1 MKNFI
6 NISKK
11 DNSVIKVTNKYYNNL
26 SIFKNVIQNKKNSF
40 IKGKET
46 KREFGKEIINNSN
59 LTKYS
64 KKEKN
69 TFKYSSDLLLS
80 KISRNSINS
89 TKSTLI
95 SKVNKVSIKKGFRLM
110 KFDKIQKPLTCFP
123 KEKEIPIKPLTTIN
137 LNSNN
142 DLMEIEQ
149 EEIYSKTLTNENII
163 NNYNLNIE
171 NEEKTINK
179 NPQLVEEYI
188 DEIYNNLKLTET
200 QFLPLENYMEKIQ
213 KDITERMRL
222 ILLDWL
228 IEVHLKFKLL
238 PETLFITINI
248 IDRYL
253 SIRDINRKYLQLLG
267 VSSMFIACKYEEIY
281 SPEIKDFIYMTDN
294 AYDKNQMINMENDIL
309 KVLDFNICVPSYFRF
324 LEIYKF
330 YLKFDDKFFFLCN
343 YLIEVALIEYNLI
356 KFQPSLITTSAIF
369 IALKIYN
376 KDNIICNFEENDL
389 WNVSKLNFDNVR
401 DCVIKLIYSVEKL
414 EKSKY
419 LALKKKFS
427 SEKFMCVSK
436 NNLKFNES
444 FLL

>member
-1 MKNFI
+1 
-6 NISKK
+6 
-11 DNSVIKVTNKYYNNL
+11 
-26 SIFKNVIQNKKNSF
+26 
-40 IKGKET
+40 
-46 KREFGKEIINNSN
+46 
-59 LTKYS
+59 
-64 KKEKN
+64 
-69 TFKYSSDLLLS
+69 
-80 KISRNSINS
+80 
-89 TKSTLI
+89 
-95 SKVNKVSIKKGFRLM
+95 
-110 KFDKIQKPLTCFP
+110 
-123 KEKEIPIKPLTTIN
+123 
-137 LNSNN
+137 
-142 DLMEIEQ
+142 MEIEQ

-188 DEIYNNLKLTET
+188 EEIYNNLKLTET

-376 KDNIICNFEENDL
+376 KIILF
-389 WNVSKLNFDNVR
+389 
-401 DCVIKLIYSVEKL
+401 VI
-414 EKSKY
+414 
-419 LALKKKFS
+419 LKK
-427 SEKFMCVSK
+427 MICGMLV
-436 NNLKFNES
+436 N
-444 FLL
+444 

>member
-1 MKNFI
+1 
-6 NISKK
+6 
-11 DNSVIKVTNKYYNNL
+11 
-26 SIFKNVIQNKKNSF
+26 
-40 IKGKET
+40 
-46 KREFGKEIINNSN
+46 
-59 LTKYS
+59 
-64 KKEKN
+64 
-69 TFKYSSDLLLS
+69 
-80 KISRNSINS
+80 
-89 TKSTLI
+89 
-95 SKVNKVSIKKGFRLM
+95 M

-188 DEIYNNLKLTET
+188 DEIYNNLKSTEA

-356 KFQPSLITTSAIF
+356 KFQPSIITTSAIF

-389 WNVSKLNFDNVR
+389 WNISKLNFDNVR